1 MASVRNHGENE
12 RRLVDPSRPD
22 SLRRDPRRAT
32 IRPALKI
39 GAFFHGRAELA
50 KQCVA
55 KGLAAADLESQVDF
69 ERLAGMT
76 LKQTEDQKEA
86 VKSFMEKREPRYQ
99 GK

>member
-1 MASVRNHGENE
+1 MARKMFQI
-12 RRLVDPSRPD
+12 PSL
-22 SLRRDPRRAT
+22 SLA
-32 IRPALKI
+32 
-39 GAFFHGRAELA
+39 LA

-55 KGLAAADLESQVDF
+55 KGLAAAGLESQVVV

-86 VKSFMEKREPRYQ
+86 VNPFMEKRELRYQ